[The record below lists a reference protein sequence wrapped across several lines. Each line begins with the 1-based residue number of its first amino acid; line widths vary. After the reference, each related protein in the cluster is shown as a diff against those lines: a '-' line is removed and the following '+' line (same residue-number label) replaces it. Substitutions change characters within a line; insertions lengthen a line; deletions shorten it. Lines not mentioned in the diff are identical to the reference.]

1 MFINYRDDALNE
13 LCISD
18 PDHAAYLQKVK
29 KNAKLEILFSRC
41 YCNDIGQYSS
51 AARNGSPQ

>member
-29 KNAKLEILFSRC
+29 KNA
-41 YCNDIGQYSS
+41 N
-51 AARNGSPQ
+51 